1 MSSDVWIVPEVKW
14 AVSGTSRNAST
25 CYTNMHTP
33 LLCVCVDTGMERGRI
48 NEYFCAF
55 SNKPTSIPEL
65 RRLNR
70 GLRHGGD
77 D

>member
-1 MSSDVWIVPEVKW
+1 MLYKHAYSI
-14 AVSGTSRNAST
+14 A
-25 CYTNMHTP
+25 
-33 LLCVCVDTGMERGRI
+33 LCVCVDTRMERGRI

-77 D
+77 DYCVPFKPTLMPHVMVALCQLHEG